1 MAAGSLLHPR
11 KLFSYT
17 RKLLIRV
24 RDLFI
29 RVCEPR
35 IRACDQ
41 DIIGF
46 SFFEVRRRIHWR
58 SFPVE
63 CRPMWDG
70 RISNTSMNQ
79 TLNSVLTK
87 AWPHDG
93 ECETA
98 RKRELGNR
106 FNQHERVRFA
116 GDVRT

>member
-17 RKLLIRV
+17 RKLFIRV
-24 RDLFI
+24 R
-29 RVCEPR
+29 EPR

-93 ECETA
+93 ECETV
-98 RKRELGNR
+98 RKRELR
-106 FNQHERVRFA
+106 KKECASLIFSK
-116 GDVRT
+116 